1 MTIRRVTFPTGTT
14 RGSVPFWCHD
24 RTPRERRVPISG
36 SSSSSNSATHHP
48 CQATGIQAV
57 VLDVSASSSSFERL
71 TNATAAILGYDD
83 DDDLSSSG
91 GGSSG
96 SRSSERHYHHQYEVN
111 AVYPIA
117 DAKPPSIRMVQK
129 ANNNN
134 NKNNKNNNDD
144 DDHGERADSL
154 SVVFR
159 TPMKL
164 PPIHRKIG
172 ESGTVSLLFEG

>member
-36 SSSSSNSATHHP
+36 SSSNSATHHP
-48 CQATGIQAV
+48 CQATGIRAV
-57 VLDVSASSSSFERL
+57 VLEVSASSSSFERL

-91 GGSSG
+91 GGGRSG
-96 SRSSERHYHHQYEVN
+96 SRISERHHHHQYEVN

-117 DAKPPSIRMVQK
+117 DAKPPGIRMVQK
-129 ANNNN
+129 ANNN

-144 DDHGERADSL
+144 GDHGERAGSL
-154 SVVFR
+154 SVVFH